1 MQTSRGSPH
10 SRMVETQRIHSAG
23 AGASNPLPWNTAV
36 ASFMTIGDGARIAI
50 HRQDHGVI
58 EEVGNC
64 LHHD

>member
-1 MQTSRGSPH
+1 MDQEDHPTLAWLKQ
-10 SRMVETQRIHSAG
+10 QRIHSAG
-23 AGASNPLPWNTAV
+23 ASNPLLWHTAV